1 MSWNKSW
8 KELFWEAKI
17 NQSGSSMHHIPKF
30 NLWPI
35 SNHKV
40 YAFYARK
47 KGWYLRYNDTILT
60 QCLKIDQKS
69 YCERSELRLVTNE
82 TIEFFS
88 LVFNKFVKAWL
99 WFTFTR
105 KIAKI
110 IWLKKFVKNQFS
122 IHFGPITAQNQNSM
136 ICLLLKTSHIAKVPG
151 LIPGTIFYSL
161 IFFFWPRVA

>member
-1 MSWNKSW
+1 MDQIENWFFEITNFFNQIFTKIIPVNFRWTKKENQFLEKKEVHQCRWTYFGNFWHFFSWNKSW

-82 TIEFFS
+82 TIEFF
-88 LVFNKFVKAWL
+88 F
-99 WFTFTR
+99 
-105 KIAKI
+105 
-110 IWLKKFVKNQFS
+110 
-122 IHFGPITAQNQNSM
+122 
-136 ICLLLKTSHIAKVPG
+136 
-151 LIPGTIFYSL
+151 
-161 IFFFWPRVA
+161 